1 MHKLFS
7 IAEVQKK
14 VNNCNSANK
23 SFFFQGIISPIT
35 LLNQVS
41 LSAKTKGAFAPKF
54 YEEHKSC
61 PSTQFGR
68 AIFLKFE
75 ASLIDT
81 LYKGAIRVNT

>member
-1 MHKLFS
+1 MGDCCLAFNLVLEIECSWKDL
-7 IAEVQKK
+7 
-14 VNNCNSANK
+14 
-23 SFFFQGIISPIT
+23 FQGIISPIT